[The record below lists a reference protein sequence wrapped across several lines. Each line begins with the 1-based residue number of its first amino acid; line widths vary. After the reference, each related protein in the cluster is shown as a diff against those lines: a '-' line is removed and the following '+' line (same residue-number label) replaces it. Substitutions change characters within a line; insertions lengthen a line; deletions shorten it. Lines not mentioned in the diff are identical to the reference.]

1 MRLSVE
7 QVKQGIVHPERIVRG
22 CALRYFS
29 ESFSDDQEV
38 MPLAIQAVEAHGWDN
53 AFEHPHCL
61 GDLAQTEETL
71 LWMIDRLNTV
81 GRPRAHKQ
89 AELAYRLA
97 SMISYAD
104 AGLLMRHEQS
114 ILGMAGLEAG
124 YRDVITDRLRLMT
137 LDSGSCWQEL
147 EQLCEKHKGTHYI
160 NEFPTGDAFR
170 LCEAIGRDEDYAD
183 RVLAILSS
191 EVENYESNPMTWMEC
206 FATRLVGEM
215 RLEAAVPLLVG
226 KLKDDGGDLMNEEC
240 QRSFV
245 MVGTDA
251 VVEAICQG
259 FTAAPC
265 HYRLYASSA
274 LANIRSDLVVRRCL
288 ELLRQEQSG
297 EMVEAT
303 LILAVLQNFS
313 SDGIE
318 RGRQYSL
325 TASNEVR
332 TELLATATLTGV
344 SFPELEAWKADEER
358 AAEDRKQR
366 REMLSVP
373 SKKRPPEPGSLPAL
387 GDLIDPD
394 PVSPI
399 TREEKVGRNDPCPC
413 GSGKKYK
420 KCCGR

>member
-1 MRLSVE
+1 M
-7 QVKQGIVHPERIVRG
+7 
-22 CALRYFS
+22 
-29 ESFSDDQEV
+29 
-38 MPLAIQAVEAHGWDN
+38 
-53 AFEHPHCL
+53 
-61 GDLAQTEETL
+61 
-71 LWMIDRLNTV
+71 
-81 GRPRAHKQ
+81 
-89 AELAYRLA
+89 
-97 SMISYAD
+97 
-104 AGLLMRHEQS
+104 
-114 ILGMAGLEAG
+114 
-124 YRDVITDRLRLMT
+124 
-137 LDSGSCWQEL
+137 
-147 EQLCEKHKGTHYI
+147 
-160 NEFPTGDAFR
+160 
-170 LCEAIGRDEDYAD
+170 
-183 RVLAILSS
+183 AILSS

-297 EMVEAT
+297 EMVEAN